1 MVSEYLI
8 CPMCGFEFQKTDTLC
23 SHGCPLGAMCS
34 LSRCPSCNYEFP
46 KTPKTLSWLARVFR
60 KASARPLD
68 LPEHVRTLRE
78 LKAGERGRVMCLGP
92 TSDRDNSL
100 AVFGL
105 APGAEITL
113 LQQQPACV
121 VQVGETQ
128 LALDPEIAESILVDD
143 EDGDVEWLKG
153 R

>member
-1 MVSEYLI
+1 
-8 CPMCGFEFQKTDTLC
+8 MCGFEFQKTDTLC
-23 SHGCPLGAMCS
+23 SHGCPLGSMCTMT
-34 LSRCPSCNYEFP
+34 RCPSCNFEFP
-46 KTPKTLSWLARVFR
+46 KTPKSVSWLARLFG
-60 KASARPLD
+60 KTPERPRD

-78 LKAGERGRVMCLGP
+78 LKNGERGRVLCMGIV
-92 TSDRDNSL
+92 TDRHNSL

-128 LALDPEIAESILVDD
+128 LALDPEIAESILLDD
-143 EDGDVEWLKG
+143 VDGDIEWLKG

>member
-1 MVSEYLI
+1 MVSEYLS
-8 CPMCGFEFQKTDTLC
+8 CPMCGFEFEKTDTLC
-23 SHGCPLGAMCS
+23 THGCPLGSLCS
-34 LSRCPSCNYEFP
+34 LSRCPSCDYEFP

-60 KASARPLD
+60 KTEGRPLD

-78 LKAGERGRVMCLGP
+78 LKAGESGRVMCLGAS
-92 TSDRDNSL
+92 SDRDNALS
-100 AVFGL
+100 VFGL
-105 APGAEITL
+105 TPGSEITL

-121 VQVGETQ
+121 VQIGETQ

>member
-1 MVSEYLI
+1 
-8 CPMCGFEFQKTDTLC
+8 MCGFEFEKTDTLC
-23 SHGCPLGAMCS
+23 SHGCPLGSMCG
-34 LSRCPSCNYEFP
+34 LSRCPSCNFEFP
-46 KTPKTLSWLARVFR
+46 KTPKAVSWLSRVFR
-60 KASARPLD
+60 KSAAPPID
-68 LPEHVRTLRE
+68 LPEQVRTLRE
-78 LKAGERGRVMCLGP
+78 LKTGERGRVLCLGA
-92 TSDRDNSL
+92 TSDRNNSL

-121 VQVGETQ
+121 VQIGETQ

-143 EDGDVEWLKG
+143 AESDVEWLKG

>member
-1 MVSEYLI
+1 MSI
-8 CPMCGFEFQKTDTLC
+8 TC
-23 SHGCPLGAMCS
+23 SP
-34 LSRCPSCNYEFP
+34 
-46 KTPKTLSWLARVFR
+46 PKTLSWLARVFR
-60 KASARPLD
+60 KTEGRPLD

-78 LKAGERGRVMCLGP
+78 LKAGESGRVMCLGAS
-92 TSDRDNSL
+92 SDRDNALS
-100 AVFGL
+100 VFGL
-105 APGAEITL
+105 IPGSEITL

-121 VQVGETQ
+121 VQIGETQ

>member
-1 MVSEYLI
+1 
-8 CPMCGFEFQKTDTLC
+8 MCGFEFEKTDTLC
-23 SHGCPLGAMCS
+23 SHGCPLGALCS
-34 LSRCPSCNYEFP
+34 LTRCPSCNYEFP
-46 KTPKTLSWLARVFR
+46 KTPKSVSWLSRLLR
-60 KASARPLD
+60 KPVVRPVD
-68 LPEHVRTLRE
+68 LPEHVRSLRE
-78 LKAGERGRVMCLGP
+78 LKTGERGRVLCLGLP
-92 TSDRDNSL
+92 PDRGNAL

-113 LQQQPACV
+113 LQHQPACV

-128 LALDPEIAESILVDD
+128 LALDPEIADSILVDE